1 MKDKKGLNNRANKI
15 YDARFIANFIVDQN
29 PNKVSNLM
37 LQKILYYVKIYFLV
51 KCDRNIFSN
60 SMEKWEYGPVIPDV
74 YHEFNNYGSEP
85 INAPQSLFVDE
96 KDYTKGDRKVFG
108 FYLHNYTKTDIEE
121 DDQRPIEDI
130 SKGILS
136 RFRED

>member
-29 PNKVSNLM
+29 RNKVSNLM

-51 KCDRNIFSN
+51 KKDGRNIFNN

-96 KDYTKGDRKVFG
+96 KDSTKEDQKVFG
-108 FYLHNYTKTDIEE
+108 FYLHNYTKPTLKKTIAT
-121 DDQRPIEDI
+121 
-130 SKGILS
+130 L
-136 RFRED
+136 